1 MEHLILL
8 EDLLAFIINTEN
20 SVQKRIDIFWKL
32 QQKVDLTEVKTVHK
46 VIYRII
52 EDIIRKASFIPD
64 AREFEML
71 LYTNVDRFIFSK
83 EIDINSIVSN
93 DGLPLDLNNTRDIDL
108 AKDSLYGAT
117 MQKFEAL
124 INMKVSEGQAL
135 AGLHALNDFFQKS
148 KVAKALSDAHKI
160 FFEGLTIGK
169 KSLSGLDVVPYIM
182 KEFTKINNTYN
193 VQTISSQ
200 TDVLDS
206 DYLMKLNSLGQ
217 SNVKRILFD
226 YSLEPIDEAF
236 GPFKTGHTLA
246 INGQEGVGK
255 TRYAVS
261 RIVQCVTKHKENV
274 LFYCGEQDNIT
285 LTQML
290 VCNYAFNEGYY
301 IEDAWVR
308 DGILSD
314 EQNIV
319 FENMKVN
326 FLTNPDYGKIILVTG
341 RMGVNEILP
350 QIDFT
355 NKFIMPIGLA
365 VVDHMGL
372 LATEYQENK
381 ELQELY
387 QALHSYGKMNNIGMM
402 LLNHLNDD
410 EVNRILEGKDARTTG
425 GAKTRES
432 TRTPDYIL
440 TLTQT
445 QKQKEVSKVNFQ
457 SPKAR
462 LGKSFPGFLADVSFG
477 VSDYRYEK

>member
-8 EDLLAFIINTEN
+8 EDLLAFIINEEN
-20 SVQKRIDIFWKL
+20 PVQKRIDIFWKL
-32 QQKVDLTEVKTVHK
+32 QEKVDLTEVKTVHK
-46 VIYRII
+46 IIYRII
-52 EDIIRKASFIPD
+52 EDIIRKASFIPGT
-64 AREFEML
+64 REFEML

-93 DGLPLDLNNTRDIDL
+93 EGFPLDLNNIRDIDL

-117 MQKFEAL
+117 MQKFETL
-124 INMKVSEGQAL
+124 TNMKVSEGQAV

-169 KSLSGLDVVPYIM
+169 KSLSGLDVVPFIM
-182 KEFTKINNTYN
+182 KEFTNINNTYN
-193 VQTISSQ
+193 VQTMTSQ
-200 TDVLDS
+200 TNILDK
-206 DYLMKLNSLGQ
+206 DYLMKLNTAGQ
-217 SNVKRILFD
+217 AKKPRVLFD
-226 YSLEPIDEAF
+226 YSLDPINEAF
-236 GPFKTGHTLA
+236 GPFKTGTTLA
-246 INGQEGVGK
+246 VNGQEGVGK
-255 TRYAVS
+255 TRYAIS
-261 RIVQCVTKHKENV
+261 RIVQCATKYKENV
-274 LFYCGEQDNIT
+274 FFYCGEQDSET
-285 LTQML
+285 LTQMM
-290 VCNYAFNEGYY
+290 VCHYAFNEGYY
-301 IEDAWVR
+301 IEDSWVR
-308 DGILSD
+308 EDILSD
-314 EQNIV
+314 EQSTIY
-319 FENMKVN
+319 ENMKVN
-326 FLTNPDYGKIILVTG
+326 FLTNPNYGKIILVTG
-341 RMGVNEILP
+341 RMGVNEVLP

-355 NKFIMPIGLA
+355 NKFVMPIGMA

-381 ELQELY
+381 ELQEAY
-387 QALHSYGKMNNIGMM
+387 QGLHSYGKMNNVGMV